1 MHEVEYWI
9 LYIVYLVFIIDW
21 EKFKLY
27 LGNLNFKPS
36 IYKVSMYVCVFWR
49 SLEKKNRYI
58 SQIHFKWQLM
68 FLVCYFCRFDKII
81 NKEIPSTV
89 VFEDDKVPLNYY
101 LKSLIS
107 FNKSCLDVVMRWIL
121 GTKVI
126 SVIVISI
133 NLCFN
138 FTIMAGPCF

>member
-49 SLEKKNRYI
+49 SLEKK
-58 SQIHFKWQLM
+58 
-68 FLVCYFCRFDKII
+68 
-81 NKEIPSTV
+81 
-89 VFEDDKVPLNYY
+89 
-101 LKSLIS
+101 KSLH
-107 FNKSCLDVVMRWIL
+107 
-121 GTKVI
+121 
-126 SVIVISI
+126 
-133 NLCFN
+133 
-138 FTIMAGPCF
+138 FTNPFQVATNVFGLLLLQI